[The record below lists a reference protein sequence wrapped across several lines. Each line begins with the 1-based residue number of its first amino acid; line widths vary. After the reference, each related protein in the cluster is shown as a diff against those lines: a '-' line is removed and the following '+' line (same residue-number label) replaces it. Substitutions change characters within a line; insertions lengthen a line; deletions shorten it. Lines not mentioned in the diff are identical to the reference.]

1 MSKESRKQSRIY
13 KLCKNKTYTVNKR
26 LSIEEYL
33 EIKSWCK
40 TNLNGCFYLEISSLH
55 EGHYTVGFQDH
66 TDMMAFIL
74 RWV

>member
-13 KLCKNKTYTVNKR
+13 KLCKNKIYTVNKR
-26 LSIEEYL
+26 LSSEERV
-33 EIKSWCK
+33 EIHLWCK
-40 TNLNGCFYLEISSLH
+40 ENLNGCFSWISDHPGKSF
-55 EGHYTVGFQDH
+55 YTLGFQHH